1 MQAKDVG
8 LLTPQQFREEN
19 TEGGKADT
27 GLSQKSNWQW
37 FFCLFYLKKHTHT
50 HTISFWNR
58 SVLALNI
65 PTDSKEKLFP
75 QSYKTK

>member
-27 GLSQKSNWQW
+27 GLSQKSNWQ
-37 FFCLFYLKKHTHT
+37 
-50 HTISFWNR
+50 
-58 SVLALNI
+58 
-65 PTDSKEKLFP
+65 
-75 QSYKTK
+75 